1 MASTFVDS
9 WRALNLDKSKEKCI
23 SRSQPITSL
32 ACETSVEEKANLVC
46 VDLLKNPKMK
56 NCLKMFNEDILMKNC
71 ISDYCNC
78 KNSYERTECICNG
91 ISVLAKDCR
100 FRGVTLDDGW
110 RDWQICRK
118 LSFQW
123 KNNFPQFF
131 SSEEGKLPLTH
142 VTMCH
147 IKPIFNPLPS
157 PQL

>member
-1 MASTFVDS
+1 M
-9 WRALNLDKSKEKCI
+9 DKNKQKCI

-32 ACETSVEEKANLVC
+32 ECETSVEEKANLVC
-46 VDLLKNPKMK
+46 TDLLKNPKMK

-100 FRGVTLDDGW
+100 FRGVMLEDGW

-118 LSFQW
+118 LLFNGKIIFYNFSLGLFLT
-123 KNNFPQFF
+123 KKKTNSCYNNM
-131 SSEEGKLPLTH
+131 SH
-142 VTMCH
+142 
-147 IKPIFNPLPS
+147 
-157 PQL
+157 